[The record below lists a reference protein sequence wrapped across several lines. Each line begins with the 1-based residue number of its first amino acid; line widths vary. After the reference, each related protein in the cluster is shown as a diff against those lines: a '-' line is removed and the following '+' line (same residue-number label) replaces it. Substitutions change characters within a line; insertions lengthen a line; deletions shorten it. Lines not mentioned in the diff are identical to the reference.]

1 MKKFQTLLLFLSVF
15 VLLAL
20 TLVFFF
26 DYPWL
31 LFLREAI
38 SSSLL
43 SVCPHFSSEILKIPC
58 ESLPSFMRG
67 MSVTVMLTLCLLF
80 VGFALA
86 VPVTLGQLYG
96 PAPVRWLMSAYEKF
110 FRAIPIL
117 VLLIFFAFSLKINL
131 PAFLSAVI
139 VFGLHSAA
147 YQSQIFRGTIQSI
160 SVGQI
165 AAARAIGMTRLQAI
179 RHIVLPQAFRLA
191 IPAWSNEY
199 SSVLKDT
206 AFAFTVGL
214 VELNQTGVQVAN
226 YSRQLFIIFFTIAII
241 YLILTLVG
249 TRLLESLEERV
260 RIPGLTVHQG
270 AAHGHG

>member
-1 MKKFQTLLLFLSVF
+1 MKKLQASFLFLSVF
-15 VLLAL
+15 ILVSV
-20 TLVFFF
+20 TLIFFF
-26 DYPWL
+26 DFSLALSW
-31 LFLREAI
+31 RESI
-38 SSSLL
+38 SERMLSL
-43 SVCPHFSSEILKIPC
+43 CPGLSSEVLKIPC
-58 ESLPSFMRG
+58 ESLPSFLRG
-67 MSVTVMLTLCLLF
+67 MSVTVMLTLGLLL
-80 VGFALA
+80 VGFVLA
-86 VPVTLGQLYG
+86 VPVALGQLYG
-96 PAPVRWLMSAYEKF
+96 PAPVRWLMSAYERF
-110 FRAIPIL
+110 FRATPIL
-117 VLLIFFAFSLKINL
+117 VLLLFFAFGLKINL

-139 VFGLHSAA
+139 VFGLHSSA

-165 AAARAIGMTRLQAI
+165 AAARALGMSRFQAI
-179 RHIVLPQAFRLA
+179 CHIVLPQAFRLA

-226 YSRQLFIIFFTIAII
+226 YSRQFFVIFFAIAII

-249 TRLLESLEERV
+249 TRLLESLEKRV